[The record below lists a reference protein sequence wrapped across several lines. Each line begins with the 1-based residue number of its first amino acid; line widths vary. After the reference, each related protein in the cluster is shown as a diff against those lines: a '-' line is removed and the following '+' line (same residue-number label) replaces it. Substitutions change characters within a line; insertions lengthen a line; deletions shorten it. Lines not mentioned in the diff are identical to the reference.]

1 MPCVICKLETKK
13 GFTYCEPCMKKDLE
27 NKKIELDFEKK
38 RFDEDLMIRD
48 QQKKMVE
55 SHLKKNIEPNKK
67 KEKKL
72 IQQFNKNNGIKD
84 IEFFKPI
91 EIIQEKVLKKNVI
104 QDDKI
109 DNNKSALLSE
119 MKLITQKV
127 NHMEQMIKDNYSAIY
142 VLVSRDMDQ
151 LVHLHGVYSNLNI
164 AGSNYKKLTA
174 DADKYSKIIKLEKI
188 ILYKTFMDN
197 LDGSF
202 DTALFDDCDM
212 EVIMNKEYKIN
223 EVLSRN

>member
-1 MPCVICKLETKK
+1 MPCVICKLDTKK
-13 GFTYCEPCMKKDLE
+13 GFTYCEPCMKKDME
-27 NKKIELDFEKK
+27 NKKLEQDFENK
-38 RFDEDLMIRD
+38 RLVEDQLFRNQQRD
-48 QQKKMVE
+48 MVE

-67 KEKKL
+67 REKKL

-84 IEFFKPI
+84 IEVFKPI

-151 LVHLHGVYSNLNI
+151 LVHLHGVYSNFNI
-164 AGSNYKKLTA
+164 ASSNYKKLIT

-212 EVIMNKEYKIN
+212 EIIMNKDYKIN